1 MVTRGEIYWHDLGE
15 PVGSA
20 PAKRRPVLVVQ
31 SDDYNDTRL
40 QTTVVVAL
48 TSNTALS
55 TMPGNVFL
63 DAALSGL
70 PKDSVANVTGSL
82 STSWIRLIE
91 GSARSSRFP
100 SDLPRFAPRTTT
112 PWRQS
117 RCPSG
122 QCRRTSARLQR
133 TALLW

>member
-70 PKDSVANVTGSL
+70 PKDSVANVTAIVTVDRRSL
-82 STSWIRLIE
+82 
-91 GSARSSRFP
+91 
-100 SDLPRFAPRTTT
+100 DLPPLARVPQHLMDQIDRGL
-112 PWRQS
+112 RQV
-117 RCPSG
+117 
-122 QCRRTSARLQR
+122 L
-133 TALLW
+133 ALS